1 MKTLNIAGIAQGYV
15 HLLRVVGIAWGLIYF
30 VVGAASSF
38 TIGINDT
45 WRSIALLF
53 LIFLLPLPIA
63 VVAVWFPRAAA
74 VALIMCAAFSTVIFI
89 SLSGIDDAMTASPG
103 IRWFVPH
110 FSFVLAGRKKAT
122 SIVGHS

>member
-53 LIFLLPLPIA
+53 LIFLLPLPITI
-63 VVAVWFPRAAA
+63 VAVWFPKAAGI
-74 VALIMCAAFSTVIFI
+74 ALIVCAAFGIVILI